1 MGSKNVITRFGWKK
15 VGKFTIFD
23 QLRDMNLNNFIRLIY
38 EDTKGVS
45 FRVKCRKLRRNCT
58 LGTSWQKV
66 EQKRQETCS
75 RALKFVRADGLCT
88 NILRLWRKER
98 GLCGNSFGKASNIFL
113 FFFFFFLRSKE
124 PSSSIEQFTRDH
136 NLVIIRFQIDPAFSV
151 DNKYYRASIGE

>member
-113 FFFFFFLRSKE
+113 FFFFFFFALKRTVVVHRTIHTRSQ
-124 PSSSIEQFTRDH
+124 SCYNT
-136 NLVIIRFQIDPAFSV
+136 FSNRSGV
-151 DNKYYRASIGE
+151 LCR

>member
-98 GLCGNSFGKASNIFL
+98 RLCGNSFGKASNIFL
-113 FFFFFFLRSKE
+113 FFFLRSKE

-136 NLVIIRFQIDPAFSV
+136 NFVIIRFQIDPAFSV
-151 DNKYYRASIGE
+151 DNKYYRASVE